1 MKEQAKELKKTY
13 NLYASATRHTQ
24 LMNVI
29 CRNNLRRYSQG
40 LDWICSLRI
49 LALREAWGRCLRDR
63 PAFITLDVITDCYL
77 YKLSHLV
84 SLFLSALFYKIGIK
98 IPTPYVC
105 GSSIYYST
113 A

>member
-1 MKEQAKELKKTY
+1 MNEQAKELKNTY
-13 NLYASATRHTQ
+13 NLYASAVRHTQ
-24 LMNVI
+24 YMNSI
-29 CRNNLRRYSQG
+29 CRNNLIRYSQG

-49 LALREAWGRCLRDR
+49 VVLMEAWGRRPRNR

-77 YKLSHLV
+77 DKLSHLV